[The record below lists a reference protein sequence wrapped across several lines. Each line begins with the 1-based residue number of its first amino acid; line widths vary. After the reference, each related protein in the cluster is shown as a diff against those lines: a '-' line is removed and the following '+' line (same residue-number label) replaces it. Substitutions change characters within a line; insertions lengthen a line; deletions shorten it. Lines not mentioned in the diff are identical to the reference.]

1 MLSGPDGGLE
11 AGRGAGL
18 GDDAERGPA
27 CLGVHAVDG
36 DPEFVGEIVTDGGI
50 GPCVGLAAQRGQERG
65 GVAHRGRR
73 IPVHARQSGT
83 GASVLGADRHVERAQ
98 THVES
103 PAAPR
108 GAGEVVVAV
117 DLHTPVLVGLPHL
130 PTDRVVRLGGKRLHI
145 HLLTGEQAA
154 DRRALAVM
162 RLLGHRVATLQHVPG
177 QLAVGLCVGHGH
189 HDVAA
194 QEPDRVLHA
203 ALLIARVRVAEPG
216 LQPVMLHEQFEHVHD
231 GDLVPRDPM
240 AGAGGVVKHQR
251 QGDRAYVLEHRAQPR
266 AHAFGVLP
274 GQGHAVAHV
283 RIRERDDQAM
293 HVDPVPADHGLRH
306 AEIDLRLARMPLELQ
321 IPVRREAMLLAPPF
335 HVPPHRR
342 IRALVALLRHESV
355 VHALGG
361 VPLLAGHEPV
371 RLQPPVHRRPE
382 RIELRRPRYGALRSG
397 RAILPPGVL
406 RDRVAGHAHLFRDAP
421 P

>member
-1 MLSGPDGGLE
+1 MIVAILSPVDARLRFMSGMTTGGRWVPMVRPPSFPMLSGFHEHVVSGQVGYRLLVRLLAGGDAPGHGGHTGLVDRVPLFDQVLSGPDGGLE

-177 QLAVGLCVGHGH
+177 QLAVGLCVEHGH

-203 ALLIARVRVAEPG
+203 ALLVARVRVAEPG

-240 AGAGGVVKHQR
+240 AGAGGVGQAPASGGPR
-251 QGDRAYVLEHRAQPR
+251 LCARTPCAAPRTRIRRSPR
-266 AHAFGVLP
+266 AG
-274 GQGHAVAHV
+274 
-283 RIRERDDQAM
+283 
-293 HVDPVPADHGLRH
+293 
-306 AEIDLRLARMPLELQ
+306 
-321 IPVRREAMLLAPPF
+321 
-335 HVPPHRR
+335 
-342 IRALVALLRHESV
+342 
-355 VHALGG
+355 
-361 VPLLAGHEPV
+361 
-371 RLQPPVHRRPE
+371 
-382 RIELRRPRYGALRSG
+382 PRSSACSNTGT
-397 RAILPPGVL
+397 
-406 RDRVAGHAHLFRDAP
+406 
-421 P
+421 